1 MLAVV
6 RQKVARREAR
16 ALDGRAPHAGEE
28 EIMVGVPLADGD
40 LIDLGEGVTV
50 EFRVR

>member
-1 MLAVV
+1 MLFRYCEDVPA
-6 RQKVARREAR
+6 
-16 ALDGRAPHAGEE
+16 
-28 EIMVGVPLADGD
+28 MVGVPLADVD